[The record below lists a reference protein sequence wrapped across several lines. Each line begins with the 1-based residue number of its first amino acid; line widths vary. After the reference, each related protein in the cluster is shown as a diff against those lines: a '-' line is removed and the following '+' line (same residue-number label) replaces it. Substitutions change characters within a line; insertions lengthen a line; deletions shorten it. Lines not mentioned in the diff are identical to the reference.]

1 MNLSSV
7 ITKIK
12 APTKQGQFIR
22 FIIVGTLI
30 TAILYL
36 IYLPLT
42 QICSPSLSYTLAS
55 IVSITSNFFL
65 TSYFTFKQKPSIQ
78 KSFGFLMQQ
87 CFNYVMQLGFLN
99 SFIWLGVPKEVAP
112 FPVFIIALPLNF
124 ILLRFVFKHTK

>member
-7 ITKIK
+7 IKK
-12 APTKQGQFIR
+12 VNAPTKQGQFIR

-30 TAILYL
+30 TLILYL

-65 TSYFTFKQKPSIQ
+65 TSYFTFKQKPSLQ
-78 KSFGFLMQQ
+78 KSIGFLMQQ
-87 CFNYVMQLGFLN
+87 GFNYVMQLGFLN
-99 SFIWLGVPKEVAP
+99 FFIWIGIPKEAAP

-124 ILLRFVFKHTK
+124 LLLRFVFKHTK